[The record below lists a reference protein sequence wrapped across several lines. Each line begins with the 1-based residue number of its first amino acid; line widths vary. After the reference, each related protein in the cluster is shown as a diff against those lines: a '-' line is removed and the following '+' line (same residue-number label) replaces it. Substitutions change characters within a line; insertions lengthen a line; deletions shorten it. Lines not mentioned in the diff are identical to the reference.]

1 MAHLAERGI
10 LSVIPRIHYQ
20 TGPLAG
26 CLARGLDPGLLRKPR
41 GFTRKSLKNR
51 SPGHG
56 LGPVPGAILGSHF
69 GPILGHFGPK
79 TWENLILSLR
89 GPSQRGSQIW
99 PKMAILGHI
108 WDPFLAIFGRIWAK
122 TPVFHHIEPGRAISG
137 PGAPWGP
144 QGAKNGQ
151 NRPNL
156 RFKDSGILKGA
167 KL

>member
-20 TGPLAG
+20 NGPLAG

-89 GPSQRGSQIW
+89 GPSRARG
-99 PKMAILGHI
+99 PKWAILGHFG
-108 WDPFLAIFGRIWAK
+108 PFWAILGHFGLYLAYIG
-122 TPVFHHIEPGRAISG
+122 
-137 PGAPWGP
+137 
-144 QGAKNGQ
+144 
-151 NRPNL
+151 L
-156 RFKDSGILKGA
+156 
-167 KL
+167 